1 MATESSSRRGVPENP
16 VQLLKRLEQH
26 DWHYARSDDIR
37 EWKAGKQDWDEIVA
51 GAKSVPNGEQIME
64 HYVLARNLADY
75 GHG

>member
-1 MATESSSRRGVPENP
+1 MATESSSSKALIESP

-26 DWHYARSDDIR
+26 DWGYSRSDDHR